1 MSAIRLTARS
11 AASCAA
17 FCALL
22 GAHSI
27 SLAQTAQPAP
37 SSGNA
42 QGNSQESV
50 SDRTRR
56 LADNPLKWIMMQDDR
71 PRRGNA
77 PAPANAQRPATPA
90 AAAAAAPAQATA
102 AGTGAARPAAAAAA
116 PAATT
121 AAAPAA
127 ATTAAPN
134 AAARPVA
141 VPAPAAT
148 APATAAPSAA
158 TGSSTA
164 AAASAA
170 GVAAAPAAAP
180 QQSAPAVPA
189 AALAAPT
196 AAAAPVVEEDQALK
210 LVKQVAPEIGRSIL
224 QRGIRK
230 GDVRVS
236 FTVMPDGTVTDATVV
251 SSTNTVLNAPIL
263 AAVRQWRYEPI
274 RRPQAHGAQIAFD
287 LDQ

>member
-1 MSAIRLTARS
+1 MSAIRLTAL
-11 AASCAA
+11 AAVL
-17 FCALL
+17 CALL
-22 GAHSI
+22 GAHAI

-77 PAPANAQRPATPA
+77 PAPANTQRPATPA
-90 AAAAAAPAQATA
+90 AAAAAAPAQASA
-102 AGTGAARPAAAAAA
+102 AGTGAARPAAAATAPSAA
-116 PAATT
+116 T

-127 ATTAAPN
+127 ATTAAPG
-134 AAARPVA
+134 AAARPA
-141 VPAPAAT
+141 AAPAPAAA
-148 APATAAPSAA
+148 APATTPPASASTPAA
-158 TGSSTA
+158 TGAMA
-164 AAASAA
+164 ATAA
-170 GVAAAPAAAP
+170 GVAAAPAAAT
-180 QQSAPAVPA
+180 QQAAPAVPA
-189 AALAAPT
+189 AAIAAPT
-196 AAAAPVVEEDQALK
+196 AAAAPVVEEDQPLK

-236 FTVMPDGTVTDATVV
+236 FTVMPDGTVTDAAIV
-251 SSTNTVLNAPIL
+251 SSTNSVLNAPIL

-274 RRPQAHGAQIAFD
+274 RRPQQHGAQIAFD
-287 LDQ
+287 LEQ

>member
-1 MSAIRLTARS
+1 MSAIRLTAL
-11 AASCAA
+11 AAAL
-17 FCALL
+17 CALL
-22 GAHSI
+22 GAPS
-27 SLAQTAQPAP
+27 SALAQTQQPAP
-37 SSGNA
+37 SSGNT

-77 PAPANAQRPATPA
+77 PASANAQRPATPA
-90 AAAAAAPAQATA
+90 AAAATAPAQAAA
-102 AGTGAARPAAAAAA
+102 AGTGAARPAAAAAT
-116 PAATT
+116 PAATSAATPAAAT

-127 ATTAAPN
+127 AARTAAAPTTPGP
-134 AAARPVA
+134 AAATPA
-141 VPAPAAT
+141 VAPAAT
-148 APATAAPSAA
+148 GPAT
-158 TGSSTA
+158 TA
-164 AAASAA
+164 AASSA
-170 GVAAAPAAAP
+170 GVAAAPAAAT
-180 QQSAPAVPA
+180 QQSAPVLPA
-189 AALAAPT
+189 AAVAAPT
-196 AAAAPVVEEDQALK
+196 AAAAPVVEEDQPLK

-236 FTVMPDGTVTDATVV
+236 FTVMPDGTVTDAAIV
-251 SSTNTVLNAPIL
+251 STTNSVLNAPIL

-274 RRPQAHGAQIAFD
+274 RRQQQHGAQIAFD

>member
-1 MSAIRLTARS
+1 M
-11 AASCAA
+11 
-17 FCALL
+17 CALL
-22 GAHSI
+22 VPASA
-27 SLAQTAQPAP
+27 LAQTPQPAP

-77 PAPANAQRPATPA
+77 QAPANAQRPAAPAA
-90 AAAAAAPAQATA
+90 AAAAAAPAQAATA
-102 AGTGAARPAAAAAA
+102 AATPATPAAAAARPASATAPATTAAPAAAAAA
-116 PAATT
+116 PAAASVSV
-121 AAAPAA
+121 AAQQPATPPAALPAA
-127 ATTAAPN
+127 ATT
-134 AAARPVA
+134 
-141 VPAPAAT
+141 PAA
-148 APATAAPSAA
+148 
-158 TGSSTA
+158 
-164 AAASAA
+164 
-170 GVAAAPAAAP
+170 V
-180 QQSAPAVPA
+180 
-189 AALAAPT
+189 AAPT
-196 AAAAPVVEEDQALK
+196 AAAAPVVEEDQPLK

-224 QRGIRK
+224 QRGIRR

-236 FTVMPDGTVTDATVV
+236 FTVMPDGTVTDAAIV

-274 RRPQAHGAQIAFD
+274 RRPQQHGAQIAFD